1 MKAMKCIQVQAVGGV
16 DALQYVDGVVPDP
29 GPGEVRVRIEA
40 VGVNFIDVYHR
51 SGLYPLPTPF
61 ILGSEGAGVVEAVGS
76 GVTRLRPGDRVASS
90 RLPGAYAT
98 HTVLAETLLVPV
110 PDALPLTT
118 AAAVLL
124 QGMTAHYLVND
135 TFQLREGH
143 TALLHAAAGG
153 VGGLL
158 VQLAKAKGARVLATA
173 STSKVEQVRKAG
185 ADLVM
190 DYSQSDFLPQVLEAT
205 GEEGVDVV
213 YDSVGQA
220 TFDSSLASLRTGG
233 MLVMYGQSSGP
244 VPPFDL
250 LRLSKKNLFITRPSL
265 GPFVADRT
273 GLLRRAGEVFDRVAS
288 GSLQVRVDRELP
300 LSEAR
305 EAHRILE
312 GRQTTGKLLLIP

>member
-1 MKAMKCIQVQAVGGV
+1 MKAMKCIRVQSPGGAEAMEFV
-16 DALQYVDGVVPDP
+16 DLALPEP

-51 SGLYPLPTPF
+51 SGLYALPTPF
-61 ILGSEGAGVVEAVGS
+61 VLGSEGAGVVEEVGP
-76 GVTRLRPGDRVASS
+76 GVTGLRPGDRVASS

-98 HTVLAETLLVPV
+98 HTVLPEELLVPV
-110 PDALPLTT
+110 PDAIPLTA

-135 TFQLREGH
+135 TFPLGAGH
-143 TALLHAAAGG
+143 TALIHAAAGG

-158 VQLAKAKGARVLATA
+158 VQLAKAEGARVIATA
-173 STSKVEQVRKAG
+173 STSKGEQVRAAG
-185 ADLVM
+185 ADLVI
-190 DYSQSDFLPQVLEAT
+190 DYTRDEFLPRVLEAT
-205 GEEGVDVV
+205 GGAGVDVV
-213 YDSVGQA
+213 YDSVGQS

-244 VPPFDL
+244 VPPFDI
-250 LRLSKKNLFITRPSL
+250 LRLSKKNLFLTRPSL
-265 GPFVADRT
+265 GPFVADRG
-273 GLLRRAGEVFDRVAS
+273 GLLGRAAAVFALVESGALRVK
-288 GSLQVRVDRELP
+288 VDRELP

-312 GRQTTGKLLLIP
+312 GRGTTGKLLLMP